1 METFGAWDRS
11 QQQKQ
16 PPGLAEC
23 PSYPWTF
30 RLLAAGQGTEAVRGT
45 GPLLSSAYQE
55 ASREDDLALA
65 PRPSPDPPRVNLLV
79 ACLPN

>member
-23 PSYPWTF
+23 PSYPWPF
-30 RLLAAGQGTEAVRGT
+30 RVGGTLLAAGQGTEAVRGT
-45 GPLLSSAYQE
+45 GPLLSNAYQQ
-55 ASREDDLALA
+55 ASREG
-65 PRPSPDPPRVNLLV
+65 
-79 ACLPN
+79 